1 MYSKTLL
8 MIDDNAAMLSVAEC
22 ALQGTYNAIFASNGR
37 SGIRKFR
44 AHKPDVV
51 LLDLRMPDLHGLEVL
66 SFLKAIDPSVPVIII
81 TAVDDAPTASEA
93 IRLGAFSYLVKPF
106 ELRLLLSTIQE
117 ATSQAPVADGIILAS
132 EITKG
137 IFEEFTRTYATTDT
151 IVVLG
156 ERGVGKR
163 ALSRAVHRRCHGS
176 EQSFLLADAAALKKE
191 RFVRQMEDHLLTLC
205 VHTPLTESMKVLE
218 NPDIAKLARKLIV
231 AIEIPEGA
239 TESAYPSESTLSE
252 RLKTIVVPPLRERK
266 GEAFPVLCYWHQKI
280 APERPFDTR
289 LAESHIR
296 RLEMAGFP
304 GNLATVANLARQ
316 MTRD

>member
-1 MYSKTLL
+1 MYSTTLL
-8 MIDDNAAMLSVAEC
+8 MVDDNAAMLSVVKS

-66 SFLKAIDPSVPVIII
+66 SLLKAINPSVPVIII

-106 ELRLLLSTIQE
+106 ELRSLLSTIQE
-117 ATSQAPVADGIILAS
+117 ATSRAPVADGIILPS
-132 EITKG
+132 EVTKG
-137 IFEEFTRTYATTDT
+137 IFEEFVRAYAATDT

-163 ALSRAVHRRCHGS
+163 VLSRAVHRRYHGS
-176 EQSFLLADAAALKKE
+176 EQSFLLADATALKKE
-191 RFVRQMEDHLLTLC
+191 SFIRQIGDHLLTLC
-205 VHTPLTESMKVLE
+205 LHTPLTESAKVLE
-218 NPDIAKLARKLIV
+218 NPNITKLARKLVV
-231 AIEIPEGA
+231 AVEIPDGSV
-239 TESAYPSESTLSE
+239 ESVCPSESVLSE
-252 RLKTIVVPPLRERK
+252 RWRTITVPPLRERK
-266 GEAFPVLCYWHQKI
+266 SEAFPVLCYWHQKI
-280 APERPFDTR
+280 APERLLDTKV
-289 LAESHIR
+289 AEFHIR

-304 GNLATVANLARQ
+304 GNLAAVANLARQ
-316 MTRD
+316 MTHD